1 MRLRVRSKD
10 KVHMINDLTPTST
23 VFELKSAI
31 HALSGISPLRQEL
44 KIGYPPRV
52 CGAKDDETLTSAG
65 IQNGD
70 QIILDENA
78 LPETTSQPAS
88 QPVNKVTG
96 SLEAESISVPVESGF
111 IILRE
116 MEDDNSC
123 LFRAIGY
130 GNLGCLSLVIFVDT
144 RYSDVYSHL
153 KVMFWKDQSIPRS
166 LEIVNSIIKYINDD
180 PETYSDVVLGQSRDD
195 YCSWIAK
202 KNSWGGAIELAI
214 FASYYKVEIRSVDV
228 KSGRI
233 DRYGHGIYDKCVY
246 VIYSGIHYDAVALT
260 PMIGADQDYDQTV
273 FDTTYEPILGAVI
286 GIAEKMKQVIHKLIL
301 GINLKVYNVNN
312 VNAHFN
318 YTIFCSLLNSYVN
331 IRTQQISLYDV
342 DNAKKV

>member
-23 VFELKSAI
+23 LFELKSAI

-52 CGAKDDETLTSAG
+52 CGAKDDETLSSAG

-88 QPVNKVTG
+88 QPASQPVNKVTG
-96 SLEAESISVPVESGF
+96 SLETESISVPVESGF

-130 GNLGCLSLVIFVDT
+130 GNLGCLSLILRNT
-144 RYSDVYSHL
+144 
-153 KVMFWKDQSIPRS
+153 
-166 LEIVNSIIKYINDD
+166 IIKYIKDD
-180 PETYSDVVLGQSRDD
+180 PETYSDVVLGKSRDD
-195 YCSWIAK
+195 YCSWIAE
-202 KNSWGGAIELAI
+202 KNSWGGAIVLFKSGPRLNLI
-214 FASYYKVEIRSVDV
+214 HLFLKYRTCDFCILLQKIRSVDV

-260 PMIGADQDYDQTV
+260 PMIGADQEYDQTV
-273 FDTTYEPILGAVI
+273 FDTTDESILSAVI
-286 GIAEKMKQVIHKLIL
+286 GIADKMKQLRKYTYTADFTIRCGQCQK
-301 GINLKVYNVNN
+301 GLKGEQEAVQH
-312 VNAHFN
+312 ARETGHTSF
-318 YTIFCSLLNSYVN
+318 TE
-331 IRTQQISLYDV
+331 YDG
-342 DNAKKV
+342 